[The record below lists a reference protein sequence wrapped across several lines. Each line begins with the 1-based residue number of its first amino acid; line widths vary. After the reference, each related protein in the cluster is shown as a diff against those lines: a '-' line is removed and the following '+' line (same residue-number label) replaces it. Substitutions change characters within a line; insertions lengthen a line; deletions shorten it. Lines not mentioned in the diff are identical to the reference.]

1 MMNARPGNDV
11 ILWGAG
17 FAALNVV
24 MYLALGRF
32 WIGGSSFLPL
42 VGEFGPNDAYLF
54 ALVVN
59 IGVVA
64 GAAVGA
70 ASSGEFV
77 LRLPHR
83 ENAVRA
89 ILGGALIGIGITL
102 GPGTCT
108 TAFVTG
114 MPMLSVASFISVAG
128 ILIGGYLAF
137 RLLGSR

>member
-1 MMNARPGNDV
+1 MMNARPGNGV

-17 FAALNVV
+17 FAALNVI

-59 IGVVA
+59 IGVVVGA
-64 GAAVGA
+64 GVGA
-70 ASSGEFV
+70 ASNGEFV

-83 ENAVRA
+83 ENTVRA
-89 ILGGALIGIGITL
+89 ILGGALIGVGITL
-102 GPGTCT
+102 GRVP
-108 TAFVTG
+108 ARR
-114 MPMLSVASFISVAG
+114 PS
-128 ILIGGYLAF
+128 
-137 RLLGSR
+137 